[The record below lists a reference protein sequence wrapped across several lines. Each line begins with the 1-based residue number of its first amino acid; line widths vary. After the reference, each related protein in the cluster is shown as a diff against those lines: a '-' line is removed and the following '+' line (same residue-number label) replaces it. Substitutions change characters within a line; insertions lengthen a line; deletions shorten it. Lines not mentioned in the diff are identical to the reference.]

1 MFFAQSKFRLLL
13 FAFLSITILS
23 VSCRKPKADVVV
35 PPVQDSLV
43 LFQLNELPE
52 IKLEVPVEQ
61 WNKLLQNFDINPQNE
76 EYIVAHYTFRQ
87 GSKEVKLDSMAIRI
101 RGNTSR
107 RRPEG
112 STGQLHNAATPDW
125 HHAHFALKF
134 DKYRKTQKFNG
145 LSKVNLK
152 WFKDDAA
159 YAREVYCYEL
169 FRRYNVWTA
178 PKASYC
184 RVSIHVSGDA
194 QPAYFGVY
202 AMIESID
209 EDYIAAR
216 KDKWPAEPGF
226 LWKCGWAGSYNAN
239 FVSTASMG
247 VEDVKLD
254 PAKSKY
260 FAYDLKTREKELAA
274 AQAQLQSFIQELNW
288 RSGAGLEL
296 WLENNM
302 DVELFLKAYAVNVMV
317 GMWDDYW
324 ANANNFYFYFDPNGK
339 AYFIPYDYDNT
350 LGTSYFFNAG
360 TKDLLNWGNMTD
372 RPLITKI
379 LEVERWRN
387 LYKSYLKE
395 LADANKPYFYVTA
408 SQQRITTWQNLIRP
422 YVSND
427 TGEDMLIDDVPAPW
441 GNASFYRLFSGDD
454 QGGASGNAN
463 FFTTK
468 VKQVTW

>member
-23 VSCRKPKADVVV
+23 VSCRKPKTDVVV

-134 DKYRKTQKFNG
+134 DKYKKTQKFNG

-169 FRRYNVWTA
+169 FL
-178 PKASYC
+178 S
-184 RVSIHVSGDA
+184 
-194 QPAYFGVY
+194 
-202 AMIESID
+202 
-209 EDYIAAR
+209 
-216 KDKWPAEPGF
+216 
-226 LWKCGWAGSYNAN
+226 
-239 FVSTASMG
+239 
-247 VEDVKLD
+247 
-254 PAKSKY
+254 
-260 FAYDLKTREKELAA
+260 
-274 AQAQLQSFIQELNW
+274 
-288 RSGAGLEL
+288 
-296 WLENNM
+296 
-302 DVELFLKAYAVNVMV
+302 
-317 GMWDDYW
+317 
-324 ANANNFYFYFDPNGK
+324 
-339 AYFIPYDYDNT
+339 
-350 LGTSYFFNAG
+350 
-360 TKDLLNWGNMTD
+360 
-372 RPLITKI
+372 
-379 LEVERWRN
+379 
-387 LYKSYLKE
+387 
-395 LADANKPYFYVTA
+395 
-408 SQQRITTWQNLIRP
+408 
-422 YVSND
+422 
-427 TGEDMLIDDVPAPW
+427 
-441 GNASFYRLFSGDD
+441 
-454 QGGASGNAN
+454 
-463 FFTTK
+463 
-468 VKQVTW
+468 